1 MNGQPLVDAIF
12 EVAFEGNDADIKA
25 RKDVLWII
33 GTTLLADVLGR
44 SDFFT
49 KERLLRGVQQELRDA
64 LTEIERL
71 MRTGKPK
78 NVTPDDARG
87 S

>member
-1 MNGQPLVDAIF
+1 MNGQALLDQIF
-12 EVAFEGNDADIKA
+12 GIAFEGNDAEIKA
-25 RKDVLWII
+25 RKDELWVI

-64 LTEIERL
+64 LADIAEI

-78 NVTPDDARG
+78 NATPDDAK
-87 S
+87 